1 MNPPERASLGRIL
14 LAEDDEAVRTIAV
27 RILERAGYEVI
38 TATNGAEGLAALRS
52 ATAPIP
58 LILSDILMPEMDGIE
73 LAVRAQMEFPAT
85 RTVLM
90 TGFSEISKD
99 RERSQGLC
107 EAILGKP
114 FIPAELLETLRQ
126 AAARPD

>member
-1 MNPPERASLGRIL
+1 LGRIL

>member
-1 MNPPERASLGRIL
+1 MTSSETPAIGPIL
-14 LAEDDEAVRTIAV
+14 LAEDDESVRNITRRV
-27 RILERAGYEVI
+27 LERAGYTVTVAE
-38 TATNGAEGLAALRS
+38 NGALGLEALR
-52 ATAPIP
+52 TANPPIA

-73 LAVRAQMEFPAT
+73 LAIRAQMEFPGI
-85 RTVLM
+85 RIVLM

-99 RERSQGLC
+99 RERSKGLC
-107 EAILGKP
+107 EAIVGKP

>member
-1 MNPPERASLGRIL
+1 MNSSAATPLGRIL

-114 FIPAELLETLRQ
+114 FIPADLLETLRH
-126 AAARPD
+126 AATRPD